1 MMLKHRA
8 SNYHKLPIEFR
19 RRISHPTGLF
29 SFLVLLL
36 VLLCTFFFFFRP
48 RSIVLWSERPTVA
61 QWSEQFT
68 VIRDGSAKAKDMGMH
83 DGSFEPKAKDMG
95 LHDGSAKAKAKAK
108 HMGMHDGSAKAKD
121 MAISIAAPK
130 HVTEV
135 KPPKHTEV
143 KSPTSPPRHGQV
155 KSTTPLSK
163 DTQVKLPTSPPT
175 GNGRVFNCS
184 VGNACSSWQPDKF
197 VKEKWDPKV
206 RRACPSYFGFIEEDL
221 KPWRESGITLEMVE
235 RARRTA
241 SFRLVILKGRMYIR
255 TYSKS
260 FQTRDVFT
268 IWGLIQLMENYG
280 GMLPDLDLMF
290 DCVDWP
296 VIRAYAYANA
306 TLPPPPLFRYCGD
319 DKTLDIAFPDW
330 SFWGWA
336 EVNTRPWDG
345 LLNDIRKGTKKLK
358 WEDRD
363 PTAFWKGNPYVA
375 AVREDLMK
383 CNLSDWNARLYNQDW
398 IRESGQ
404 GFKHSKLPDQCHH
417 RYKIYVEG
425 SAWSVS
431 LKNILACDSPTLM
444 VKPLYY
450 DFFSR
455 ALMPL
460 EHYWPIRLDRKCESI
475 KFAVDWGNN
484 HTDKA
489 KAIGEAG
496 SNFMSK
502 ELKMSNVYDYMFHLL
517 TEYAKL
523 LKYKPV
529 IPKGAKEVCSQ
540 SMLCSRKDR
549 VERRFM
555 RESMVKSPT
564 GTGPCNL
571 HIQHGFLED
580 WNHRKTEAI
589 KHVEDMEETA
599 WRDLKT
605 ME

>member
-1 MMLKHRA
+1 MMLKPRA
-8 SNYHKLPIEFR
+8 SNYHKLLLELR
-19 RRISHPTGLF
+19 RRSSHPTGLF
-29 SFLVLLL
+29 FFLVLLL
-36 VLLCTFFFFFRP
+36 VLLCCFFFFFRP
-48 RSIVLWSERPTVA
+48 RSVVPWNELPTVA
-61 QWSEQFT
+61 QWREQYSESG
-68 VIRDGSAKAKDMGMH
+68 VKH
-83 DGSFEPKAKDMG
+83 DASTKPK
-95 LHDGSAKAKAKAK
+95 H
-108 HMGMHDGSAKAKD
+108 KD
-121 MAISIAAPK
+121 MALAPAISLSAPK
-130 HVTEV
+130 HGLKSPNHTQVNS
-135 KPPKHTEV
+135 PKHTQV
-143 KSPTSPPRHGQV
+143 KSPTSPPN
-155 KSTTPLSK
+155 
-163 DTQVKLPTSPPT
+163 
-175 GNGRVFNCS
+175 GNRNDRVFNCS
-184 VGNACSSWQPDKF
+184 VGNACSNWQV

-206 RRACPSYFGFIEEDL
+206 RAACPSYFGYIEEDL
-221 KPWRESGITLEMVE
+221 KPWRESGITLNMVE

-241 SFRLVILKGRMYIR
+241 TFRLVILKGRMYIR
-255 TYSKS
+255 TYTKS

-296 VIRAYAYANA
+296 VIKAKAYANA
-306 TLPPPPLFRYCGD
+306 SLPPPPPLFRYCGD
-319 DKTLDIAFPDW
+319 DNSLDIAFPDW

-345 LLNDIRKGTKKLK
+345 LLNDILKGAKKLK

-398 IRESGQ
+398 IKESGQ
-404 GFKHSKLPDQCHH
+404 GYKHSKLPDQCHH

-460 EHYWPIRLDRKCESI
+460 EHYWPVRLDRKCESI

-484 HTDKA
+484 HTNKA

-496 SNFMSK
+496 SSFMK
-502 ELKMSNVYDYMFHLL
+502 EELKMSNVYDYMFHLL

-529 IPKGAKEVCSQ
+529 IPKGAKEVCSE
-540 SMLCSRKDR
+540 SMLCSRKNR

-555 RESMVKSPT
+555 RESMVKGPSQ
-564 GTGPCNL
+564 TGPCNL
-571 HIQHGFLED
+571 HTNHRFLKD
-580 WNHRKTEAI
+580 WNQRKTEAI
-589 KHVEDMEETA
+589 KQVEDMEERT
-599 WRDLKT
+599 WRDLKS
-605 ME
+605 MG

>member
-1 MMLKHRA
+1 MTEGGRVPVAVVGAFKSSAPPKTQGRQRSEEWSGVELIMMLKPRG
-8 SNYHKLPIEFR
+8 SNYHKLLLEFR
-19 RRISHPTGLF
+19 RRLSHPTGLF
-29 SFLVLLL
+29 FFLVLLL
-36 VLLCTFFFFFRP
+36 LLLCSFFFFFFNP
-48 RSIVLWSERPTVA
+48 RSVVIPWNDRPTVA
-61 QWSEQFT
+61 QWSQRYTESG
-68 VIRDGSAKAKDMGMH
+68 VLKHDAGS
-83 DGSFEPKAKDMG
+83 S
-95 LHDGSAKAKAKAK
+95 KAKAKPPPQP
-108 HMGMHDGSAKAKD
+108 MP
-121 MAISIAAPK
+121 MAMALAIAPPISLSAPK
-130 HVTEV
+130 HTHV
-135 KPPKHTEV
+135 KP
-143 KSPTSPPRHGQV
+143 SSGR
-155 KSTTPLSK
+155 
-163 DTQVKLPTSPPT
+163 
-175 GNGRVFNCS
+175 NGRRAFNCS
-184 VGNACSSWQPDKF
+184 VGNACNSWQPKED

-206 RRACPSYFGFIEEDL
+206 RPACPSYFGFIEEDL
-221 KPWRESGITLEMVE
+221 KPWRESGITLDMVE
-235 RARRTA
+235 RARKTA
-241 SFRLVILKGRMYIR
+241 NFRLVILKGRMYIR
-255 TYSKS
+255 TYTKS

-268 IWGLIQLMENYG
+268 IWGLIQLMEYYG

-296 VIRAYAYANA
+296 VIKADAYANA
-306 TLPPPPLFRYCGD
+306 NASLRPPPLFRYCGD

-345 LLNDIRKGTKKLK
+345 LLNDIREGAKKLK

-363 PTAFWKGNPYVA
+363 STAFWKGNPYVA
-375 AVREDLMK
+375 TVREDLMK

-398 IRESGQ
+398 IKESGQ
-404 GFKHSKLPDQCHH
+404 GYKHSKLPDQCHH

-460 EHYWPIRLDRKCESI
+460 EHYWPVRLDRKCESI

-484 HTDKA
+484 HTNKA
-489 KAIGEAG
+489 KAIGDAG
-496 SNFMSK
+496 SSFMTK

-523 LKYKPV
+523 LRYKPV

-540 SMLCSRKDR
+540 SMLCSRKNR

-555 RESMVKSPT
+555 RDSRVKRP
-564 GTGPCNL
+564 GETGPCNL
-571 HIQHGFLED
+571 HINHGFLKD
-580 WNHRKTEAI
+580 WNERKAEAI
-589 KHVEDMEETA
+589 KQVEDMEERV
-599 WRDLKT
+599 WRDLKN
-605 ME
+605 MG